1 MKLRLATFD
10 DIDALVPL
18 VRAYHEFDGMEATD
32 PERRE
37 TIAPLLSAGSARG
50 RIWLIDT
57 SSGTV
62 GYIAL
67 CFGYSIE
74 FGGRDAFIDEFFI
87 VEAARGQGLG
97 RMVLEA
103 IKTEAENDGVR
114 ALHLEVALT
123 NTAAKKL
130 YNGAGFVSRERFH
143 LMSCRLGEKA
153 GRKG

>member
-1 MKLRLATFD
+1 MNLSLATLD

-18 VRAYHEFDGMEATD
+18 VRVYHEFDGVESTD
-32 PERRE
+32 SARRE
-37 TIAPLLSAGSARG
+37 TIEPLLREDSALG
-50 RIWLIDT
+50 RIWLIET

-87 VEAARGQGLG
+87 VEPARGQDLG
-97 RMVLEA
+97 RRVLEA
-103 IKTEAENDGVR
+103 IKTEAENAGVR

-130 YNGAGFVSRERFH
+130 YSGTGFVSER
-143 LMSCRLGEKA
+143 C
-153 GRKG
+153 